1 MDIIARLIELKPN
14 STERVEEWAKYLRD
28 HRAQAVETLRNEG
41 VQVESWFE
49 LTLEGKH
56 YLLCYMR
63 SDSMTKAEAVAAQS
77 SSAVDAYHQQFKV
90 DTWVRGRGAFARLL
104 VDLTAQ

>member
-1 MDIIARLIELKPN
+1 MDIVARLIELKPD
-14 STERVEEWAKYLRD
+14 SSERVETWANYIRE
-28 HRAQAVETLRNEG
+28 HRAQAVATLRNEG

-63 SDSMTKAEAVAAQS
+63 SDSMSKAEAVAAQS
-77 SSAVDAYHQQFKV
+77 TSAVDTFHQQFKV
-90 DTWVRGRGAFARLL
+90 DTWVRGGGAFANLL
-104 VDLTAQ
+104 VDLTAE